1 MGVPSMSTLVPL
13 SDCHMSSPPGSTWL
27 DRVRVSV
34 YPKPFLR
41 RGEQLWRKAKE
52 APGVKWGIE
61 PRKDGVIVVTAVAS
75 QHRELRGFC

>member
-13 SDCHMSSPPGSTWL
+13 SDCHMPSPPGSTWL

-41 RGEQLWRKAKE
+41 RGEESSCGGR
-52 APGVKWGIE
+52 
-61 PRKDGVIVVTAVAS
+61 PRKPLGEVRD
-75 QHRELRGFC
+75 